1 MERRSSQRII
11 TGYKTEIFCSNN
23 SLTGI
28 IENLSASG
36 VYVLTDP
43 VDSEIKFLPNESI
56 ELKFKAHTGK
66 DVILKCT
73 LMWSSKIPPHNVR
86 HRIGMK
92 ILEMPWDK
100 FDYFL

>member
-1 MERRSSQRII
+1 MDRRSSQRII
-11 TGYKTEIFCSNN
+11 TGYKVELLSGDN
-23 SLTGI
+23 SHTGI

-36 VYVLTDP
+36 VNVLTDP
-43 VDSEIKFLPNESI
+43 LDAEIEFLPNESI

-66 DVILKCT
+66 AVILKCT
-73 LMWSSKIPPHNVR
+73 IMWSSKIPPDNVR

-92 ILEMPWDK
+92 LLEMPWDK